1 MLFFNALDF
10 LVFFPPVFLARFQSH
25 IHTRTE
31 YADEH
36 TLIPKNTSLVIARV
50 PLAQKAKKHWHPSED
65 KQQLAAPPRPN
76 ARDKDAEQ
84 THTDLSRMS
93 GTEEDKINAMM
104 IQSSLDY
111 DPSK

>member
-1 MLFFNALDF
+1 MWSVRPSPASHF
-10 LVFFPPVFLARFQSH
+10 RFA
-25 IHTRTE
+25 E

-36 TLIPKNTSLVIARV
+36 TLIPKNTSLVVARV

-65 KQQLAAPPRPN
+65 KQPTAASGSTASVTSGSQRSGAGKEHGGDQPQLA
-76 ARDKDAEQ
+76 
-84 THTDLSRMS
+84 DLSRMT